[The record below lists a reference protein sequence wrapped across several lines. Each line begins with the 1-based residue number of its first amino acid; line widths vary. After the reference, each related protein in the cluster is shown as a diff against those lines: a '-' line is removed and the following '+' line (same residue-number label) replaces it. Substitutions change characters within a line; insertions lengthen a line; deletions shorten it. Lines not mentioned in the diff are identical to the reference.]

1 MVHNIIVV
9 VVLALA
15 LGHVPHCLSSKTVGG
30 GSLYP
35 QFYDH
40 SCPNV
45 QEIVENVVAK
55 AVAKEPRMAASLL
68 RLHFH
73 DCFVK
78 GCDASIL
85 LDSSGSLISEKRS
98 IPNRN
103 SARGFEV
110 IDEIKAA
117 LEKECPH
124 TVSFADIMALAARD
138 STVLTG
144 GLSSDVPLGRRDS
157 TGASLSGSNN
167 NIPAPN
173 NTFQTILTKFK
184 LKGLDIVDL
193 VALSGKQIQYPVSPC
208 VSSYG
213 LGTPCALRI
222 DTNARCTSFRQRL
235 YNQSGHGQPDYTLD
249 QSYASQLHANC
260 PRSGGDQNL
269 FFLDFISPIN
279 FDNSYFK
286 NLLVNKGLLNS
297 DQVLVTMNGASSEL
311 LKTYAYNQEHFFQ
324 QFAKSMIKMG
334 NISPLTGN
342 KGEIRY
348 NCRKVNA

>member
-1 MVHNIIVV
+1 MSKAMVRYIIVV
-9 VVLALA
+9 AVLALA

-30 GSLYP
+30 GYLYP

-40 SCPNV
+40 SCPNA
-45 QEIVENVVAK
+45 QEIVKNVVAK

-78 GCDASIL
+78 GCDASVL
-85 LDSSGSLISEKRS
+85 LDSSGSIISEKRS

-124 TVSFADIMALAARD
+124 TVSCADIVALAARD

-144 GLSSDVPLGRRDS
+144 GPSWDVPLGRRDS

-193 VALSGKQIQYPVSPC
+193 VALSGSHTI
-208 VSSYG
+208 G
-213 LGTPCALRI
+213 
-222 DTNARCTSFRQRL
+222 NARCTSFRQRL
-235 YNQSGHGQPDYTLD
+235 YNQSGNGRPDYTLD
-249 QSYASQLHANC
+249 QSHASQLRANC

-269 FFLDFISPIN
+269 FFIDFVSPIN

-297 DQVLVTMNGASSEL
+297 DQVFVSMNGASREL
-311 LKTYAYNQEHFFQ
+311 VKKYAYNQELFFQ

-342 KGEIRY
+342 NGQIRN
-348 NCRKVNA
+348 NCRKVDA